1 MKQFN
6 VKSIL
11 CILVIL
17 CVLVSTASA
26 TVSDEEQIQPYFIRI
41 ASLSTSF
48 SVSSAG
54 YADCYGEVEMHNTTD
69 TAELT
74 MELQRSSDKSNWE
87 TIKDW
92 TNSGKCTVELDKGW
106 YVASGYY
113 YRIHITADVYSSSGS
128 LVDSATKDSVV
139 AWH

>member
-1 MKQFN
+1 MKQ
-6 VKSIL
+6 VKLNGIL
-11 CILVIL
+11 CILLTL
-17 CVLVSTASA
+17 CMLVSIASA
-26 TVSDEEQIQPYFIRI
+26 AVPTEDGIQPYYIKIVSF
-41 ASLSTSF
+41 STNF
-48 SVSSAG
+48 SVSSSG
-54 YADCYGEVEMHNTTD
+54 YADCYSNVTLDNTYD

-74 MELQRSSDKSNWE
+74 MELQRSSDQSNWE

-106 YVASGYY
+106 YVTSGYY
-113 YRIHITADVYSSSGS
+113 YRIHITADVYSTSGS

>member
-1 MKQFN
+1 MKR
-6 VKSIL
+6 VKLKSIL

-17 CVLVSTASA
+17 CVLVSAASA
-26 TVSDEEQIQPYFIRI
+26 AGSDEDQIQPYFIRI
-41 ASLSTSF
+41 ASLSTDF
-48 SVSSAG
+48 SVSSSG
-54 YADCYGEVEMHNTTD
+54 YADCYGEVEMHNTSD

-74 MELQRSSDKSNWE
+74 MELQRSSDQSNWE

-92 TNSGKCTVELDKGW
+92 TASGKCVVTLDKGW
-106 YVASGYY
+106 YVVSGYY
-113 YRIHITADVYSSSGS
+113 YRIHITADVYSTSGS